1 MAEELNTLQE
11 NGELGPKMTS
21 WSKEPSL
28 QDMKKDWESSK
39 PAHDAQISKMNHWN
53 DLLFVRNSVRAKKV
67 KGRSSV
73 QPKLVRRQAEW
84 RYSALSEPFLGS
96 DKLYKISPSTF
107 EDATAAKQ
115 NELVLNHQWR
125 TKLNKVKFID
135 ELIRSTVDEGTAII
149 QVGWVR
155 QTIMIDTE
163 VPIYDHVQITSEEE
177 AQLFEQALEQ
187 KNDNPR
193 GFEETA
199 PPELKAAMDY
209 YEEEQVPTV
218 ATDSGRVETVKTEKI
233 IVNHPTATVRN
244 PQNVW
249 IDTACEGD
257 ILKAAFTGVTFETT
271 RADLRKEGKRYK
283 NLDKV
288 NWEAQA
294 PLSNP
299 DHASRTPENY
309 AMANPMMRKVVAYE
323 YWGFHDIKD
332 NGVLVPFVAT
342 WIGDVLIRMEESP
355 FPDLRLPFVVI
366 PYLPIKR
373 ELYGEPDA
381 EMLEDNQAILGAV
394 TRGMIDLLGRS
405 ANGQQGMAKGMLDP
419 LNRRRFDAGEDYE
432 FNPNLSPL
440 LGVIDH
446 KYPEIPQSGMMM
458 INMQNADAE
467 ALTGV
472 KSFSGGMSGDAYG
485 KVASGIRGML
495 DAASKREMA
504 ILRRIAK
511 GMQEIGE
518 KFCSMNA
525 VFLSEKET
533 VRITNTEFIVIERED
548 LQGNFDLLVD
558 ISTAEVDEAKA
569 QDLGFILQ
577 TVGPDEDPA
586 IRRLILS
593 EIADLKRM
601 PELAEKIRK
610 YEPQPDPMMIKMK
623 ELEIAKLEKELLE
636 LDSRINLNN
645 AQADKAKADAELKDL
660 DYVEQETGT
669 KHVRDMDKQ
678 RGQARGNMD
687 LVVTKALA
695 SDRKPDAIPGDIEA
709 AIGFKQMTDAD
720 DNTTED
726 DLAATQ
732 PPPMLAAPAVGLDPA
747 SNMISGEPPYPD
759 DQFNPEAGL

>member
-1 MAEELNTLQE
+1 MAEERNTLQE
-11 NGELGPKMTS
+11 NGEIGPKMTD

-28 QDMKKDWESSK
+28 QDLKKDWESSK

-53 DLLFVRNSVRAKKV
+53 DLLFVRNSVRPKKV

-96 DKLYKISPSTF
+96 EKLYTVSPSTF
-107 EDATAAKQ
+107 EDALSAKQ

-135 ELIRSTVDEGTAII
+135 ELVRTTVDEGTCII
-149 QVGWVR
+149 QVGWIR
-155 QTIMIDTE
+155 QVIKVDTK
-163 VPIYDHVQITSEEE
+163 VPIYDHVEITTEEE
-177 AQLFEQALEQ
+177 AQMFQQMLEQ
-187 KNDNPR
+187 KNSNPR
-193 GFEETA
+193 GFEESATS
-199 PPELKAAMDY
+199 ELIAALDY

-218 ATDSGRVETVKTEKI
+218 ATDSGKTETAKVEKI
-233 IVNHPTATVRN
+233 LVNHPTATIRN

-249 IDTACEGD
+249 IDPSCEGD
-257 ILKAAFTGVTFETT
+257 ILRAAFVGVTFETT
-271 RADLRKEGKRYK
+271 KIDLKKEGKRYK

-294 PLSNP
+294 PLNNP
-299 DHASRTPENY
+299 DHASRTPENF
-309 AMANPMMRKVVAYE
+309 AMANPAMRKVVAYE
-323 YWGFHDIKD
+323 YWGFHDIKND
-332 NGVLVPFVAT
+332 GVLVPFVAT

-355 FPDLRLPFVVI
+355 FPDERLPFVVI

-381 EMLEDNQAILGAV
+381 ELLEDNQAILGAV

-432 FNPNLSPL
+432 FNPNLSPA

-472 KSFSGGMSGDAYG
+472 KSFSGGMSGDAFG
-485 KVASGIRGML
+485 KVAVGIRGML

-504 ILRRIAK
+504 ILRRIAQGVK
-511 GMQEIGE
+511 EIGE

-533 VRITNTEFIVIERED
+533 VRITNTEFVVINRED
-548 LQGNFDLLVD
+548 LKGNFDLLVD

-586 IRRLILS
+586 IRRMVLS
-593 EIADLKRM
+593 DIAELKRM
-601 PELAEKIRK
+601 PELAMKIRAYK
-610 YEPQPDPMMIKMK
+610 PEPDPLAVKMQ
-623 ELEIAKLEKELLE
+623 ELEIAKLEKELVE
-636 LDSRINLNN
+636 LDSRIALNN
-645 AQADKAKADAELKDL
+645 AKAEEAKANAELKDL

-678 RGQARGNMD
+678 RGQARGNQD
-687 LVVTKALA
+687 LEVTKALVKT
-695 SDRKPDAIPGDIEA
+695 RKPGEQPGDVEA
-709 AIGFKQMTDAD
+709 AIGFKEMTDAD

-732 PPPMLAAPAVGLDPA
+732 PPMPAMPAVAIDPT
-747 SNMISGEPPYPD
+747 SNMISGEPPYPED
-759 DQFNPEAGL
+759 LIDPEAGL